1 MIRFLMA
8 LLAAFALIFVF
19 DFIFHGVYMK
29 DAWYDPYEQFWR
41 KPEDVPMQFMLISQ
55 FMMAT
60 AIAATLALS
69 GKKGVGAGVLAGVC
83 VGIAF
88 ASVYLVFYAVQPFPG
103 GMVANWIL
111 GAVGESVLAGAL
123 FGAIYKS

>member
-1 MIRFLMA
+1 MRFLMA
-8 LLAAFALIFVF
+8 LIAAFLLIFGF
-19 DFIFHGVYMK
+19 DFVFHGVYMK

-55 FMMAT
+55 FLMAS
-60 AIAATLALS
+60 AIAATLAFS
-69 GKKGVGAGVLAGVC
+69 GKKGIAAGTLAGVC

-103 GMVANWIL
+103 GMVGNWIL
-111 GAVGESVLAGAL
+111 GAVSESILAGAL

>member
-1 MIRFLMA
+1 MRFLMA
-8 LLAAFALIFVF
+8 LAAAFVLIFGF
-19 DFIFHGVYMK
+19 DFVFHGVYMK

-41 KPEDVPMQFMLISQ
+41 KPEDVPMQFMMISQ
-55 FMMAT
+55 FMMAA
-60 AIAATLALS
+60 AIAATLAFS
-69 GKKGVGAGVLAGVC
+69 GRKGIAAGALAGVC

-103 GMVANWIL
+103 GMVANWIA
-111 GAVGESVLAGAL
+111 GAVGESILAGAV